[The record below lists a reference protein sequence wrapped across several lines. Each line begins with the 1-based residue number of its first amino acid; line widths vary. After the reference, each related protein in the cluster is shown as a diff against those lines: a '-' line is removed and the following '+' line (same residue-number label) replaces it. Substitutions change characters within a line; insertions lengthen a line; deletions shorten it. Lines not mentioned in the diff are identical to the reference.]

1 MRVLP
6 LLAVLTL
13 ASAPAL
19 SAQSTSYTCKNG
31 RVVANAS
38 ACTMRTAKAKKHRH
52 KKHHRRTTSTS
63 YGTVESSV
71 HSSAVVQTPAKPSVP
86 QKVSHGV
93 GEAGGDVSKLAKKA
107 GHGIKEAASDVKK
120 AVTGK
125 P

>member
-38 ACTMRTAKAKKHRH
+38 ACVRHTAKAKKH
-52 KKHHRRTTSTS
+52 KHHRRHRTTMTSS
-63 YGTVESSV
+63 YGTVESSA
-71 HSSAVVQTPAKPSVP
+71 HSSAVVATPAKPSVP